1 MGQDGD
7 RLTEPTIVML
17 LNGLIDGLISGLRRG
32 NSGNSGG
39 GDGVRIHHA
48 IIHHLAQ
55 IGELGKNI
63 GMTDA
68 HQSNPVSNPALAPDS
83 TSGQQH
89 DRAYRLKRLR
99 YQSGYRGTKEL
110 DAILGAFAAK
120 YLDSMTDA
128 ELTAYEDLLE
138 VPEVVLWQWLSGQ
151 GGIPAEEMTPMLQ
164 KILAFMPTVPTAL
177 ARPPACP

>member
-1 MGQDGD
+1 
-7 RLTEPTIVML
+7 
-17 LNGLIDGLISGLRRG
+17 
-32 NSGNSGG
+32 
-39 GDGVRIHHA
+39 
-48 IIHHLAQ
+48 
-55 IGELGKNI
+55 
-63 GMTDA
+63 MTDA
-68 HQSNPVSNPALAPDS
+68 YQPNPAPNSARAPDS
-83 TSGQQH
+83 TSGQQAN
-89 DRAYRLKRLR
+89 RAYRLKRLR

-120 YLDSMTDA
+120 HLDSMTDA